1 LLGEEWAVN
10 KAKQNTTD
18 QIETF
23 VEQLSQAEVLK
34 RQLITQEYIRRTV
47 INNNIQMHE
56 TVRQIEGHLRRL
68 MYLISFLLIS
78 GAIIYLLFTLRVL

>member
-1 LLGEEWAVN
+1 MLGEEWAVN